1 MKIESP
7 VLRRLGP
14 VPFWRGT
21 KKCLPELDAVYR
33 RARESAES
41 ALASGEARHPIASP
55 DGFWYTTRQFARGG
69 RVEANERGLP
79 SLPKRIESTIQK

>member
-21 KKCLPELDAVYR
+21 KKCLPELDLVYR
-33 RARESAES
+33 RATEAAARAIAEEPEPR
-41 ALASGEARHPIASP
+41 AP
-55 DGFWYTTRQFARGG
+55 
-69 RVEANERGLP
+69 N
-79 SLPKRIESTIQK
+79 PKQRITNH

>member
-21 KKCLPELDAVYR
+21 KKCLPELDVVYR
-33 RARESAES
+33 RAREAAMRALGAES
-41 ALASGEARHPIASP
+41 VPVRARRGKASGIM
-55 DGFWYTTRQFARGG
+55 
-69 RVEANERGLP
+69 V
-79 SLPKRIESTIQK
+79 

>member
-21 KKCLPELDAVYR
+21 KKCLPELDLVYR
-33 RARESAES
+33 RATEAAANAIAVEPEPRATNHSPSPSAY
-41 ALASGEARHPIASP
+41 AKATADKRLRRTGEPR
-55 DGFWYTTRQFARGG
+55 TTNL
-69 RVEANERGLP
+69 V
-79 SLPKRIESTIQK
+79 

>member
-21 KKCLPELDAVYR
+21 KKCLPELDLVYR
-33 RARESAES
+33 RAAEAAS
-41 ALASGEARHPIASP
+41 RALAEEPEPHAP
-55 DGFWYTTRQFARGG
+55 T
-69 RVEANERGLP
+69 
-79 SLPKRIESTIQK
+79 PKQRITNR

>member
-21 KKCLPELDAVYR
+21 KKCLPELDLVYR
-33 RARESAES
+33 RAVESASRAIAAES
-41 ALASGEARHPIASP
+41 GTRRPAAANHPVT
-55 DGFWYTTRQFARGG
+55 G
-69 RVEANERGLP
+69 
-79 SLPKRIESTIQK
+79 

>member
-21 KKCLPELDAVYR
+21 KKCLPELDVVYR
-33 RARESAES
+33 RAREAAAR
-41 ALASGEARHPIASP
+41 ALGTVDAVPARVRRGEGP
-55 DGFWYTTRQFARGG
+55 DIM
-69 RVEANERGLP
+69 V
-79 SLPKRIESTIQK
+79 

>member
-21 KKCLPELDAVYR
+21 KKCLPELDVVYR
-33 RARESAES
+33 RAREAAVRALGAES
-41 ALASGEARHPIASP
+41 VPVRSRRGNASGLM
-55 DGFWYTTRQFARGG
+55 
-69 RVEANERGLP
+69 V
-79 SLPKRIESTIQK
+79 

>member
-21 KKCLPELDAVYR
+21 KKCLPELDLVYR
-33 RARESAES
+33 RATEAAAS
-41 ALASGEARHPIASP
+41 ALAEEPAPRATNH
-55 DGFWYTTRQFARGG
+55 
-69 RVEANERGLP
+69 LP
-79 SLPKRIESTIQK
+79 SPRLRLTGEP

>member
-21 KKCLPELDAVYR
+21 KKCLTELDLVYR
-33 RARESAES
+33 RATEAASRSLAEEPETPAAFPKS
-41 ALASGEARHPIASP
+41 
-55 DGFWYTTRQFARGG
+55 DRG
-69 RVEANERGLP
+69 VICEEMAE
-79 SLPKRIESTIQK
+79 K

>member
-21 KKCLPELDAVYR
+21 KKCLTELDLVYR
-33 RARESAES
+33 RATEAASR
-41 ALASGEARHPIASP
+41 ALAEEPEPSAAFPKS
-55 DGFWYTTRQFARGG
+55 DGGVVCEEMA
-69 RVEANERGLP
+69 E
-79 SLPKRIESTIQK
+79 K

>member
-21 KKCLPELDAVYR
+21 KKCLPELDLVYR
-33 RARESAES
+33 RATEAASR
-41 ALASGEARHPIASP
+41 ALAEEPEPRAP
-55 DGFWYTTRQFARGG
+55 
-69 RVEANERGLP
+69 N
-79 SLPKRIESTIQK
+79 PKQRITNH